1 MNNHEIKAVLLGES
15 GVGKSSILL
24 RFCSNEFDAD
34 YQSTFGAAFMA
45 KIMEVKGIQY
55 KFSIWDTAGQEKFR
69 SVAPLYYRSTLKYT
83 IKRCISCLDCL

>member
-1 MNNHEIKAVLLGES
+1 MNNHEIKAVLLGEP

-45 KIMEVKGIQY
+45 KFIEVKGIQY
-55 KFSIWDTAGQEKFR
+55 KFSIWDTAG
-69 SVAPLYYRSTLKYT
+69 
-83 IKRCISCLDCL
+83 